1 MNPFEAAQAP
11 AEAPQSPKR
20 SPEIVVMPE
29 KYYGVALKMDARDMD
44 AKGQSSVAPA
54 APVVPPPPPKPKPTI
69 APVQEERPSP
79 WPYIALAALVLLLVG
94 GGFTYANREALFGK
108 KPIVTVPTT
117 TTPIVKN
124 PPTAPTNLSAAS
136 ASGTQSVMLSWSDT
150 ANDESGFR
158 IERAGSDGLFGI
170 LTNLPTNSTSFLDVS
185 VTAGINYRYRITAV
199 NEGGASAAS
208 AEASVLVAALAPITP
223 SLPPG
228 GLDSDSD
235 GLSDSEEAVFGT
247 DARNPDSDRDGFLDG
262 NEVFHLYNPAAQAPV
277 RLLDTTLVKAFSG
290 SLGWSLY
297 VPSAWTSS
305 LDVADGQKAS
315 LVTGQGERFIIDVLP
330 NAQKLSA
337 KDWYVSMHATTTAE
351 MLRSL
356 TTKQGLEG
364 ILSPDRLEAVFT
376 WGERVFTVKYDPG
389 TKPYINYRTIYEM
402 MLNSLALEGAPLQPV
417 SPEESILNGPG
428 DVVGAAATSTTE
440 APSTT
445 TTTPIP
451 TPVTTT
457 PTTTETLLIPTATS
471 SS

>member
-11 AEAPQSPKR
+11 ADASQSPKR

-44 AKGQSSVAPA
+44 AKGQQPA
-54 APVVPPPPPKPKPTI
+54 APMVAAVPPPPPKPKQPI
-69 APVQEERPSP
+69 APIQEERPSP
-79 WPYIALAALVLLLVG
+79 WPYIALTVLILLLIG
-94 GGFTYANREALFGK
+94 GGFVYFNRDALFGAK
-108 KPIVTVPTT
+108 PPIVTVPTS

-124 PPTAPTNLSAAS
+124 PPAAPTDLTAAS
-136 ASGTQSVMLSWSDT
+136 ASGTQSVALSWRDAS
-150 ANDESGFR
+150 NDESGFR
-158 IERAGSDGLFGI
+158 IERAGSDGLFAI

-185 VTAGINYRYRITAV
+185 VTAGINYRYRVTAV
-199 NEGGASAAS
+199 NEGGASIAS
-208 AEASVLVAALAPITP
+208 AEASTLVAALSPTTP

-235 GLSDSEEAVFGT
+235 GLSDSEESVFAT

-277 RLLDTTLVKAFSG
+277 RLLDTTLVKPFIG

-297 VPSAWTSS
+297 APSVWTSS
-305 LDVADGQKAS
+305 LDIADGQKAS

-330 NAQKLSA
+330 NVQKLSA
-337 KDWYVSMHATTTAE
+337 KDWYVSMHATTTGE

-364 ILSPDRLEAVFT
+364 VLSPDRLEAVFS
-376 WGERVFTVKYDPG
+376 WGESVFTIKYDPG

-402 MLNSLALEGAPLQPV
+402 MLNSLTLEGAPLQPV
-417 SPEESILNGPG
+417 SPEESMLNGPG
-428 DVVGAAATSTTE
+428 DVVGAATTSTPATTETTSTTM
-440 APSTT
+440 
-445 TTTPIP
+445 
-451 TPVTTT
+451 V
-457 PTTTETLLIPTATS
+457 PTTTEPLLIPTATS